1 MAGAVLYLA
10 GGSAALLLLTGI
22 TAILER
28 YVPDA
33 AWEKLLGKE
42 RWK

>member
-1 MAGAVLYLA
+1 MAGAVIYLA

-22 TAILER
+22 TAIAELI
-28 YVPDA
+28 PDK
-33 AWEKLLGKE
+33 AWERLLGKE